1 MRDYEMLESLK
12 DMKTSS
18 SDRVPLN
25 PEEWE
30 YQDFLLQVY
39 P

>member
-1 MRDYEMLESLK
+1 MRDCEMLESLK
-12 DMKTSS
+12 DMKTS